1 MKDLRRTKIICT
13 MGPTSD
19 SEDMILKLA
28 KEGMD
33 VVRMNFSH
41 GSQEYFAEKIEMIH
55 RLCDENN
62 INLAI
67 LLDTKGPEIRIGEFA
82 EGKAEFAEGDKVT
95 VTLEEV
101 QGTKERFTVRCK
113 EFFDDLKEGDYFL
126 IDDGKMKFIVKE
138 KLENGDLLTICDNP
152 GTLSNRKSINV
163 PDVHIHMPFLSRK
176 DESDIRFGCQ
186 QDVDYIAASFTRCA
200 DDIQTIRKICLE
212 EGRRKMKI
220 YAKIENQEGFDNLD
234 SILEVA
240 DGVMV
245 ARGDLGVEIK
255 SQLVPIYQKKIIS
268 KANAAGKP
276 VITATHMLESMIKN
290 PRPTRA
296 ETSDVANAVLDGSD
310 AIMLSGETANGAYPV
325 ESVRTMAMIAREMEK
340 IFPYRDFLDHA
351 KHTSEKT
358 IQDCIGISIADSC
371 LTLDKIKAIVVF
383 TQGGSTARKLSKY
396 RPSVPI
402 IAVTF
407 TKTTLRNLQ
416 LHWDVFPIY
425 SKTQNDMTNDDEL
438 ASAYARL
445 FGLKTGDQI
454 IISAGYPT
462 GEGTAN
468 MMKIVDIK

>member
-1 MKDLRRTKIICT
+1 MDLRRTKIICT

-19 SEDMILKLA
+19 TEEMILKLA

-41 GSQEYFAEKIEMIH
+41 GDQDYFAEKIDMI
-55 RLCDENN
+55 RRICDENN
-62 INLAI
+62 INLAV
-67 LLDTKGPEIRIGEFA
+67 LLDTKGPEIRIGEFDG
-82 EGKAEFAEGDKVT
+82 GKAEFQEGDKVV

-101 QGTKERFTVRCK
+101 AGTKERFTVRCK
-113 EFFDDLKEGDYFL
+113 EFFQDLNVNDYFL
-126 IDDGKMKFIVKE
+126 VDDGKMKFTITA
-138 KLENGDLLTICDNP
+138 KLDNGDLECHCDNP

-163 PDVHIHMPFLSRK
+163 PDVHISMPFMSRK

-186 QDVDYIAASFTRCA
+186 HDVDYIAASFTRTA
-200 DDIQTIRKICLE
+200 EDIQQIRRICLE

-234 SILEVA
+234 KILDVA

-268 KANAAGKP
+268 MANAKGKP

-310 AIMLSGETANGAYPV
+310 AIMLSGETANGSYPV

-340 IFPYRDFLDHA
+340 IFPYRDFLEHA
-351 KHTSEKT
+351 KQSSEKT